1 MELLPPPDLFDS
13 FDVNLWTAEILHREE
28 RDCDWA
34 LTHQDQMPLEWRE
47 EGNHEEIGEF
57 FPGNKIEGKTEDR
70 KAYELEC
77 ENKFNE
83 PKTAYN

>member
-13 FDVNLWTAEILHREE
+13 FDLNLWTAEILHREE

-47 EGNHEEIGEF
+47 EGNHDELGEIF
-57 FPGNKIEGKTEDR
+57 AGNMIEDKTKDT
-70 KAYELEC
+70 KADKLEI
-77 ENKFNE
+77 ENISNE
-83 PKTAYN
+83 PKTANN